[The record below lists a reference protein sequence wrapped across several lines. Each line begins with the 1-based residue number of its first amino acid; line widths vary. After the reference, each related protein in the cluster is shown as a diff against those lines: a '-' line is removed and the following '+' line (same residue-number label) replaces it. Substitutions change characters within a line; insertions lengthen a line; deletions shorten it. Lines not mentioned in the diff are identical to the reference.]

1 MLKNRI
7 VQFKD
12 IIGHSSL
19 KHKLLN
25 IAQSGRISHTQLF
38 LGPEGSGNLA
48 LALAY
53 SQYVNCLQPS
63 LEDSCGICSSCV
75 KFQQIIHP
83 DLHFTYPFTSPSKMS
98 KEFIEE
104 WRAAIVENP
113 YLSDFDWLQKIN
125 SEINKQL
132 NITAE
137 ECRAIINGLG
147 LKSYE
152 AKYKV
157 HIIWQPEYLSKEG
170 NILLKLLEEP
180 PPYTLILLVGNN
192 TEKILPTILSRAQ
205 LVKVPK
211 ITDTDLIE
219 ALIAKYG
226 MDEQKARDTA
236 RLADGNYNRAKTLID
251 IDHEGYFSLFS
262 DWMRTCY
269 GQKMSE
275 LQPMVDTLSSGGRE
289 YIKNFLHYAGQMIRS
304 AFIYRFAKQDLLK
317 VNQTEQTFLVKF
329 SPFLHEQNLAEITKS
344 LDDATYHV
352 ERNANLKILFLN
364 LSLYIGKQL
373 KAAQS

>member
-1 MLKNRI
+1 LYKNYS
-7 VQFKD
+7 VQFKE

-19 KHKLLN
+19 KNKLLN

-48 LALAY
+48 LALAFA
-53 SQYVNCLQPS
+53 QYVNCTQPGT
-63 LEDSCGICSSCV
+63 EDSCGNCSSCI
-75 KFQQIIHP
+75 KYQQIIHP
-83 DLHFTYPFTSPSKMS
+83 DLHFTYPFTSPTKLS
-98 KEFIEE
+98 KELIEE
-104 WRAAIVENP
+104 WRAAMIDNP
-113 YLSDFDWLQKIN
+113 YISDFDWLQKIN
-125 SEINKQL
+125 NEANKQL

-137 ECRAIINGLG
+137 ECRAVISGLG

-157 HIIWQPEYLSKEG
+157 HVIWQPEYLSKEG

-180 PPYTLILLVGNN
+180 PPFTLILLVGNN

-211 ITDTDLIE
+211 ITDADLID
-219 ALIAKYG
+219 ALIAKYS
-226 MDEQKARDTA
+226 MEEQKARDTA
-236 RLADGNYNRAKTLID
+236 RLADGNFNRAKSLID
-251 IDHEGYFSLFS
+251 IDHEGYFTLFS
-262 DWMRTCY
+262 DWMRSCY
-269 GQKMSE
+269 GQKMLE
-275 LQPMVDTLSSGGRE
+275 LQPMVDTLSAGGRE

-304 AFIYRFAKQDLLK
+304 AFIYRYAKQDLLK
-317 VNQTEQTFLVKF
+317 VNQTELAFLLKF
-329 SPFLHEQNLAEITKS
+329 SPFLHDQNLAEITKS

-373 KAAQS
+373 KTAQK